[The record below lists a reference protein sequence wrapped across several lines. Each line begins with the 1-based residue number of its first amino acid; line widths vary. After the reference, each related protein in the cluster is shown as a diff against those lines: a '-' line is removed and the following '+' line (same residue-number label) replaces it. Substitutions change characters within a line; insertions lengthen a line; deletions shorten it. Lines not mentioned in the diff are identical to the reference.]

1 VPNYCARKF
10 WKKLSISIVGV
21 KNKLRRLS
29 TVGKHWQ
36 RRRETE
42 KQGMNERDLFLIG
55 DISGFTPQISRLV
68 SIMHYVRYT
77 TLSSVEGLGVDELD
91 YWYDP
96 QSNSIGAL
104 LLHIA
109 AAEVG
114 YQAAA

>member
-1 VPNYCARKF
+1 LASKGSCEDCPL
-10 WKKLSISIVGV
+10 WGSIG
-21 KNKLRRLS
+21 REEE
-29 TVGKHWQ
+29 
-36 RRRETE
+36 ETE

-77 TLSSVEGLGVDELD
+77 TLSAVEGLGVDELD

-104 LLHIA
+104 VLHIA